1 MGPTAFHQQY
11 LNGQELDWRLYP
23 IHFPNYRLKSPWA
36 FLPRQGL
43 GAFCD
48 CVAQAELRPQQNCH
62 HRVPSSTKWL
72 APLAMTGG
80 ADGVASSTTVGGQRG
95 RRWGL
100 SHSASANELLVLGPA
115 AVAVRERP
123 DRADAAIVVRSS
135 DHDDTGVG

>member
-1 MGPTAFHQQY
+1 
-11 LNGQELDWRLYP
+11 
-23 IHFPNYRLKSPWA
+23 
-36 FLPRQGL
+36 
-43 GAFCD
+43 
-48 CVAQAELRPQQNCH
+48 
-62 HRVPSSTKWL
+62 
-72 APLAMTGG
+72 MTGG

-135 DHDDTGVG
+135 DHDDTGVGGQRDRRCRLSHSTGNDQLLV